1 MNVPE
6 VTPEHLF
13 GYPESN
19 AHGDVDASGIW
30 ARHIDGL
37 ALEEIDITPRA
48 ADNREIIRLHD
59 VR

>member
-1 MNVPE
+1 MR
-6 VTPEHLF
+6 
-13 GYPESN
+13 
-19 AHGDVDASGIW
+19 AGIW